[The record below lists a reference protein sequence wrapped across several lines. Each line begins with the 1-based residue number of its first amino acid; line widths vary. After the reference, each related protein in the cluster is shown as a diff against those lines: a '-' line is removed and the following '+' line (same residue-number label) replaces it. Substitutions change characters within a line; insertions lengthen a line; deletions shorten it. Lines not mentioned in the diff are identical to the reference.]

1 MYALA
6 EVYQGERPN
15 GEVSDL
21 TVLVIRAL
29 GLIVGQM
36 MRDAGDVSDVKD
48 VSDVYIMRDVFF
60 RNGAIKSPRF
70 NSWTRGVVEAD
81 RNPYKDL
88 FK

>member
-1 MYALA
+1 M
-6 EVYQGERPN
+6 
-15 GEVSDL
+15 
-21 TVLVIRAL
+21 
-29 GLIVGQM
+29 
-36 MRDAGDVSDVKD
+36 AGDVSDVKD